1 MTRRAMQ
8 VVQELL
14 NDTSTILYSRGK
26 QHILQQA
33 MEDGSS
39 VVCSRCGDVISRER
53 WTQHAEYWCR
63 ALEEEKSCCDEGSSS
78 GGEMRCD

>member
-1 MTRRAMQ
+1 M
-8 VVQELL
+8 QELL